1 MVRPTL
7 APVLLALMPVLAAQ
21 QPAPDRVGDR
31 ARDMRQQIE
40 TGAPSTAHVRVSMR
54 LKNGN
59 KLTGVVKDGRLV
71 ERVDGMRFVEASA
84 AERGAGVRL
93 WYCTGG
99 RDFVFVQFSDL
110 AEYTILQKLTAKQ
123 IEEIERDL
131 QVAAERRAA
140 EEAAREQAR
149 KQVEVPLPAEPA
161 TEAAEP
167 TPLVPP
173 APPAPPAPGQE
184 PAPAKPATAKTKDA
198 PAGDK
203 PDAGGKSQQQEWY
216 ALLQEYPVAAG
227 WSKEKRDEIARRF
240 VVIGS
245 KPSDK
250 EQRFVD
256 QFAAWQAACEFFG
269 VKPPAK
275 GEAGPAEEKGR
286 GGRRR

>member
-1 MVRPTL
+1 MVRSAL
-7 APVLLALMPVLAAQ
+7 APVLLALMPALAAQ
-21 QPAPDRVGDR
+21 QPAPDRVGER
-31 ARDMRQQIE
+31 ARDMREQIE

-71 ERVDGMRFVEASA
+71 ERVDGMRFVDASA

-99 RDFVFVQFSDL
+99 RDFVFVQFGDL

-131 QVAAERRAA
+131 QVASERRVA
-140 EEAAREQAR
+140 EEAARERAR
-149 KQVEVPLPAEPA
+149 QRTEVPP
-161 TEAAEP
+161 TGEAGIEES
-167 TPLVPP
+167 T
-173 APPAPPAPGQE
+173 PPAPGQE
-184 PAPAKPATAKTKDA
+184 PAPPAPPVSPKDGSKPKDSPASDKADPSAKA
-198 PAGDK
+198 
-203 PDAGGKSQQQEWY
+203 QQQEWF

-227 WSKEKRDEIARRF
+227 WGKEKRDEIARRF

-245 KPSDK
+245 KPSEK

-256 QFAAWQAACEFFG
+256 QFAQWQKACEFFD

-275 GEAGPAEEKGR
+275 GEGESPDGR
-286 GGRRR
+286 ARGSRRR